1 MHHYITKYICNGK
14 LYAESWIQIN
24 IFGLCFCLSR
34 RVKPIL
40 TINEKNKGEMDELT
54 R

>member
-1 MHHYITKYICNGK
+1 MHHYITKYIRNGK

-24 IFGLCFCLSR
+24 IFGLCFCFSK
-34 RVKPIL
+34 RVIPFEMISEE
-40 TINEKNKGEMDELT
+40 NEGEMDELT